1 MDLST
6 SESDIVLD
14 FFLGSGT
21 TAAVAHKMNRR
32 YIGIEQMDY
41 IQDIAVERL
50 KKVIDGEQGGISKL
64 VNWQGGGSFVYC
76 ELLENSQKLINEV
89 QKADES
95 NIAQVKNKVFS
106 DDRIIPYITTSELQ
120 QINDEFNVLNIRDKK
135 QILIKLI
142 DKNRLYVNFSDMYDE
157 AYSVS
162 ETDKNF
168 TNSFY
173 K

>member
-1 MDLST
+1 M
-6 SESDIVLD
+6 
-14 FFLGSGT
+14 
-21 TAAVAHKMNRR
+21 
-32 YIGIEQMDY
+32 
-41 IQDIAVERL
+41 
-50 KKVIDGEQGGISKL
+50 
-64 VNWQGGGSFVYC
+64 
-76 ELLENSQKLINEV
+76 INEV

>member
-1 MDLST
+1 M
-6 SESDIVLD
+6 
-14 FFLGSGT
+14 
-21 TAAVAHKMNRR
+21 K
-32 YIGIEQMDY
+32 Y
-41 IQDIAVERL
+41 
-50 KKVIDGEQGGISKL
+50 K
-64 VNWQGGGSFVYC
+64 
-76 ELLENSQKLINEV
+76 
-89 QKADES
+89 KADES

>member
-1 MDLST
+1 
-6 SESDIVLD
+6 
-14 FFLGSGT
+14 
-21 TAAVAHKMNRR
+21 MN
-32 YIGIEQMDY
+32 QT
-41 IQDIAVERL
+41 
-50 KKVIDGEQGGISKL
+50 
-64 VNWQGGGSFVYC
+64 
-76 ELLENSQKLINEV
+76 
-89 QKADES
+89 
-95 NIAQVKNKVFS
+95 IAQVKNKVFS

>member
-1 MDLST
+1 
-6 SESDIVLD
+6 
-14 FFLGSGT
+14 
-21 TAAVAHKMNRR
+21 
-32 YIGIEQMDY
+32 MDY
-41 IQDIAVERL
+41 IQDITVERL

-135 QILIKLI
+135 QILI
-142 DKNRLYVNFSDMYDE
+142 Y
-157 AYSVS
+157 
-162 ETDKNF
+162 
-168 TNSFY
+168 
-173 K
+173 

>member
-1 MDLST
+1 MT
-6 SESDIVLD
+6 
-14 FFLGSGT
+14 
-21 TAAVAHKMNRR
+21 
-32 YIGIEQMDY
+32 
-41 IQDIAVERL
+41 
-50 KKVIDGEQGGISKL
+50 
-64 VNWQGGGSFVYC
+64 
-76 ELLENSQKLINEV
+76 
-89 QKADES
+89 
-95 NIAQVKNKVFS
+95 
-106 DDRIIPYITTSELQ
+106 RIIPYITTSELQ